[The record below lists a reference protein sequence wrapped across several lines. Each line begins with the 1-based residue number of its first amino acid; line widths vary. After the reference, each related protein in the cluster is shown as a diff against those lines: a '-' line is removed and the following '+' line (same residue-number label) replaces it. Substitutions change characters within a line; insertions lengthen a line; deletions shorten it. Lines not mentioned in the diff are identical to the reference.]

1 MDGEPAEP
9 GREDAPR
16 GGDDGPPVDGGLG
29 ARRRAA
35 DATMPVWIPRA
46 IAYALLGVVLLW
58 SLGWL
63 LSRLRGLLLLLL
75 VALFLSFAIEPL
87 VNRLAARGLS
97 RGLATALVFLG
108 LLLVVGGFVAALGS
122 LFVGQVQSIAAAVP
136 GWVDGAIRLV
146 NRVFNTDISVATVQR
161 ELMNRGGSLSGYA
174 GRLAGNVVGVS
185 ASLLGLLFQGVTV
198 LLFTYYLSADG
209 PRFRRTVCS
218 VLPPHRQR
226 EVLRAWDIA
235 VDKTGGYLYSRGI
248 LALISAVSHYVFFLL
263 IGLPYALAVAIF
275 VGTASQFIPTV
286 GTYVAGALPL
296 LVAVTHQPLDALW
309 VAMFILVYQ
318 QFENYVLQPRITART
333 MQLHPAVAFGSVIA
347 GAALL
352 GAVGAVVALPFAA
365 SLQAFLGTYIRRYDV
380 DEQAHAALGGSSPP
394 PS

>member
-16 GGDDGPPVDGGLG
+16 GGDDGRPEDGGLG

-58 SLGWL
+58 SMGWL

-136 GWVDGAIRLV
+136 AWVDGAIRLV

-185 ASLLGLLFQGVTV
+185 ASLLGLLFQAVTV

-235 VDKTGGYLYSRGI
+235 VDKTGGYLY
-248 LALISAVSHYVFFLL
+248 
-263 IGLPYALAVAIF
+263 
-275 VGTASQFIPTV
+275 
-286 GTYVAGALPL
+286 
-296 LVAVTHQPLDALW
+296 
-309 VAMFILVYQ
+309 
-318 QFENYVLQPRITART
+318 
-333 MQLHPAVAFGSVIA
+333 
-347 GAALL
+347 
-352 GAVGAVVALPFAA
+352 
-365 SLQAFLGTYIRRYDV
+365 
-380 DEQAHAALGGSSPP
+380 
-394 PS
+394 